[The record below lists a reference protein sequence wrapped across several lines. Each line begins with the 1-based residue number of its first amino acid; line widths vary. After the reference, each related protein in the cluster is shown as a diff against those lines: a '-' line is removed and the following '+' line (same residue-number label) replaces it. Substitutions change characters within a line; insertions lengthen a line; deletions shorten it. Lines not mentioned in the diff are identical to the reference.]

1 MMNTTNQVVE
11 GTMMD
16 LWDKNY
22 NSTFLYYF
30 NLKERHYINPPTNAW
45 DLLQHLRS
53 TTTGVVPLMLELV
66 VTADANSIFTGDLR
80 DELELCCYSTIS
92 SNTPDTQVG
101 VSNNSSLISFSLSN
115 FSVIISK
122 IFQDPLLLLKIL
134 PSVLHKSAGRGY

>member
-1 MMNTTNQVVE
+1 MK
-11 GTMMD
+11 D
-16 LWDKNY
+16 LWGNNLKLF
-22 NSTFLYYF
+22 FLHYF
-30 NLKERHYINPPTNAW
+30 NIEKGHYINPPTNAW